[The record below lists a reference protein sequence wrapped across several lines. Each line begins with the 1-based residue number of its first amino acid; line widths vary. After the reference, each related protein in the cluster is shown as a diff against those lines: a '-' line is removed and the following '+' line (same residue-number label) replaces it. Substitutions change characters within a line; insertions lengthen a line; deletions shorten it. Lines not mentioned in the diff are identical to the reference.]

1 MSVGQRATKRSPRAG
16 NAFQGGHIQLRR
28 SVALPLSLNTDV
40 TQQPTPCG
48 PARPSHPFRGEES
61 LFYTCDSA
69 FLPEPAVCP
78 ALPWSQSGLLSPMG
92 LDLVV
97 SPGTPP
103 PQPQWPLTLSFDSTA
118 YLIFLFSGLCL
129 CLSLHLSPGLSG
141 PLLDR
146 CSLVSLSSPSLNV
159 PRPGVRT
166 PPTTWKVNAG

>member
-1 MSVGQRATKRSPRAG
+1 M
-16 NAFQGGHIQLRR
+16 
-28 SVALPLSLNTDV
+28 

-48 PARPSHPFRGEES
+48 SARPSHPFRGEES
-61 LFYTCDSA
+61 FFYTCDSA
-69 FLPEPAVCP
+69 FLPEPAACP

-118 YLIFLFSGLCL
+118 YLVFLFSGLCL

-141 PLLDR
+141 LPAGPLQSGVLIKPLSERPPAR
-146 CSLVSLSSPSLNV
+146 CPYSSHYLEGKCGPNTSATVKSTATGNH
-159 PRPGVRT
+159 RFCGTKR
-166 PPTTWKVNAG
+166 A